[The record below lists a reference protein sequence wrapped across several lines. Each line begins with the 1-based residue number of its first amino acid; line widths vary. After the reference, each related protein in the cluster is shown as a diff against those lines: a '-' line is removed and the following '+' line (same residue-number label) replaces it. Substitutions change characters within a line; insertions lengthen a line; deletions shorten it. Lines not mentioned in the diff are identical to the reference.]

1 MIAWGNTLC
10 YFFVFLLTKEL
21 FCVILIE
28 IKKELERIGV
38 FILKITTKDVS
49 LVNPPSYETVL
60 MTFNTAAR
68 NCYQSLN
75 DKTDNIESAEALA
88 RKLIAI
94 GHGSPIEMNNITFRI
109 VADRSFLSQI
119 SRHRLLSLAV

>member
-1 MIAWGNTLC
+1 MIAWGIPC
-10 YFFVFLLTKEL
+10 AIFFVFLLTKAL
-21 FCVILIE
+21 FCAILIN
-28 IKKELERIGV
+28 KKELERTGV

-75 DKTDNIESAEALA
+75 YKTDNVESAEALA

-94 GHGSPIEMNNITFRI
+94 GHGSPIEMNNITFRFI
-109 VADRSFLSQI
+109 GDR
-119 SRHRLLSLAV
+119 R